1 MCFHVSTKV
10 KRALKSEHKDGFR
23 IVEESERYGAYDHP
37 DLPATITMEQAEPQ
51 SLQWGLIPHWA
62 RDVSHARELQ
72 ALGRNAR
79 SETMF
84 EKPMFRDAARDGRC
98 LIWLDGF
105 YEWQHRGKKKVQYFI
120 HMPGNALFPVAG
132 LRSHWTDPQTGIVH
146 ETCTIVTTAANELM
160 SEIHNSKLRM
170 PLILLP
176 QLQPGWLNPAL
187 GAAELQDHLRPLPD
201 GYLIAREVVEEPEL
215 PATGISGSLF

>member
-10 KRALKSEHKDGFR
+10 KRALKSEHKGGFR

-37 DLPATITMEQAEPQ
+37 DLPATLTISQAEPQ

-62 RDVSHARELQ
+62 RNEAHARELQ
-72 ALGRNAR
+72 AVGRNAR
-79 SETMF
+79 CETMF
-84 EKPMFRDAARDGRC
+84 DKPMFRDAARDGRC

-105 YEWQHRGKKKVQYFI
+105 FEWQHRGKKKVQYFI

-132 LRSHWTDPQTGIVH
+132 LRSTWTDPVSGQRL

-160 SEIHNSKLRM
+160 SEIHNTKLRM
-170 PLILLP
+170 PAILLP
-176 QLQPGWLNPAL
+176 DHQERWLDPAT
-187 GAAELQDHLRPLPD
+187 GAEQIQVITRPLPD
-201 GYLIAREVVEEPEL
+201 GFLIAEEVVETPEL
-215 PATGISGSLF
+215 PVTGTSLSLF